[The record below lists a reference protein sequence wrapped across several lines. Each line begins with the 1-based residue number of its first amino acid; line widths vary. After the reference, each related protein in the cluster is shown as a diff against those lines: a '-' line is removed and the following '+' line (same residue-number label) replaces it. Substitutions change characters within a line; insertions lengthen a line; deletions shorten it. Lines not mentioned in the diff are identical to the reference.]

1 MSAEDAT
8 LDEGIAGTMPAVGP
22 VPQVAGLMR
31 GFPHPW
37 YIAGGWAIDLYL
49 GRVTRVHDDIDVAIL
64 RKDQFELR
72 RHLIDWVFVKVVDGH
87 RLPWTDGERLD
98 LPVHEVHATSGN
110 RARIEFLLNESSG
123 GTWQFRR
130 NLAVTR
136 PLNHIGAQT
145 STGVPFL
152 APEIVLLFK
161 AKSPEAK
168 DAHDFDFVLPR
179 LEDEPRRWLKD
190 ALETCHPGHPWI
202 ARL

>member
-1 MSAEDAT
+1 VIT
-8 LDEGIAGTMPAVGP
+8 P
-22 VPQVAGLMR
+22 
-31 GFPHPW
+31 
-37 YIAGGWAIDLYL
+37 
-49 GRVTRVHDDIDVAIL
+49 
-64 RKDQFELR
+64 RKDTCACHTYRTGRAFM
-72 RHLIDWVFVKVVDGH
+72 KVVHGL
-87 RLPWTDGERLD
+87 RLPGTDRQRLD
-98 LPVHEVHATSGN
+98 LPVRELHATSRN

-136 PLNHIGAQT
+136 QLNHIGAQT

-168 DAHDFDFVLPR
+168 DAHDFDFVHLR
-179 LEDEPRRWLKD
+179 LENEPRRWLKD
-190 ALETCHPGHPWI
+190 ALETCHPGHPWT